1 MTRPGMDRDGG
12 ERWRRALEAA
22 RDALLAADVPVPPLE
37 GKLLRPRLAWTLLP
51 ESEREG
57 AGAAFASGAL
67 AIQMAHEASLLHD
80 DIVDG
85 AGTRRGRATASEDR
99 GVGFA
104 LIQGDHWLAA
114 AYRAAAGGP
123 PGFLELFVEAV
134 ERTVAGEAAQARR
147 TGERLDEATYRTVIR
162 GKSGELF
169 GAAAVLAALHRG
181 VPPEPA
187 RELGRDVGALYQMVD
202 DLLDYCP
209 RAETGKPAFQ
219 DYRQRK
225 YTFVLA
231 EAGIE
236 DFEASVERV
245 ERRLFEGGPRSP
257 MTRALKRLE
266 DEHRRVGAEGRDL
279 FGHDGL
285 SELLSGWL
293 EEARAGVEAHRED
306 RVGAAGVPHVGR
318 RRPDGLHDRAG
329 SLRQVRA
336 PTRAGASAEAH
347 VAAAA
352 RQVGGPDDWGAYF
365 GRHSKSFRFAAR
377 LFPPE
382 PRSDVEGVYAFC
394 RFTDDLVDEAKGTA
408 EEARVRLEAWRGL
421 VRAAYEGTATGVPL
435 ADVVMGRMARGEA
448 PFHYV
453 DDLLTGVGMDLDP
466 PEYPTLEALETYTY
480 RVAGV
485 VGGWITEL
493 FGLHDPA
500 LLRRAY
506 AMGHGMQ
513 LTNILRDVGEDWRRG
528 RLYLP
533 LDLLAAHGV
542 EPEEIDALAD
552 RGVVP
557 EGWPEAMEELMGVA
571 DRHYRAA
578 FEAIPVLPTWYRR
591 PVAVAARVYQGIQ
604 DEIRRNGYDNGSLRA
619 HTSLLRKLRLGWGGL
634 RELRRAASAP
644 GVPEVSVLEAL
655 ASRDG
660 GEESMAR

>member
-1 MTRPGMDRDGG
+1 MDRDGV
-12 ERWRRALEAA
+12 WSWQRALEAA
-22 RDALLAADVPVPPLE
+22 REALRSAGVPVPPLE
-37 GKLLRPRLAWTLLP
+37 GKLLRPRLAWALLTEDEWGWVGP
-51 ESEREG
+51 
-57 AGAAFASGAL
+57 AFAYGAL

-85 AGTRRGRATASEDR
+85 ARIRRGRTTAAEDR
-99 GVGFA
+99 GLGYA
-104 LIQGDHWLAA
+104 LLQGDHWLTA
-114 AYRAAAGGP
+114 AYRAAAAGP
-123 PGFLELFVEAV
+123 PGFLEAFVEAV
-134 ERTVAGEAAQARR
+134 ERTVAGEAEQVRR
-147 TGERLDEATYRTVIR
+147 TGEPLDPAAYRAVIR

-169 GAAAVLAALHRG
+169 GAAAVLAGAHRG
-181 VPPEPA
+181 IPREEA
-187 RELGRDVGALYQMVD
+187 RKLGCDVGALYQMVD

-209 RAETGKPAFQ
+209 RAATGKPAFQ

-236 DFEASVERV
+236 DFSAPVEAVEG
-245 ERRLFEGGPRSP
+245 RLFDGGPRSP
-257 MTRALKRLE
+257 MARALERLDGE
-266 DEHRRVGAEGRDL
+266 RRRVAAEGRRL

-285 SELLSGWL
+285 SELLTGWL
-293 EEARAGVEAHRED
+293 EEARAGVEAHRGDEV
-306 RVGAAGVPHVGR
+306 RAAPASGARPERTGTRPVGSP
-318 RRPDGLHDRAG
+318 RPDA
-329 SLRQVRA
+329 
-336 PTRAGASAEAH
+336 AEARRDASPGGEVPPEVR
-347 VAAAA
+347 VAEAA
-352 RQVGGPDDWGAYF
+352 RQVGGPDEWGAYF

-394 RFTDDLVDEAKGTA
+394 RFTDDLVDEARGST
-408 EEARVRLEAWRGL
+408 EEARARLEAWRSM
-421 VRAAYEGTATGVPL
+421 VRAAYDGTGTGIPL
-435 ADVVMGRMARGEA
+435 ADVVMGRMAEGGA

-453 DDLLTGVGMDLDP
+453 DDLLTGVGMDLAP
-466 PEYPTLEALETYTY
+466 PDYPTLEALETYTY

-493 FGLHDPA
+493 FGLHDPP

-506 AMGHGMQ
+506 AMGHAMQ

-533 LDLLAAHGV
+533 LDLLAAHGIDT
-542 EPEEIDALAD
+542 EEIKALSE

-578 FEAIPVLPTWYRR
+578 FEAIPFLPTWYRR

-634 RELRRAASAP
+634 RDLRRALPAP
-644 GVPEVSVLEAL
+644 GVPEVTVLEAL